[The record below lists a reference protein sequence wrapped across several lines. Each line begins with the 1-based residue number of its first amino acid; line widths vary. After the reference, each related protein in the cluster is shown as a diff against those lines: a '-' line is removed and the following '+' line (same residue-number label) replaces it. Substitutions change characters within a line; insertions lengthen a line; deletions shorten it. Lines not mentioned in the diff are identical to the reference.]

1 MVDDHEH
8 CDGDSNDGHDD
19 GDDDAFESESY
30 VECKLYDLGMMMA
43 TMLPLKVKV
52 VQIVNYIWA
61 VLLLP
66 CTAYILTNVMMMTTM
81 MMMMKAIMM
90 IMIIMILMKFFDSFV
105 TQNVQLA
112 SFNLSRQLSSFCP
125 SLILHPGLG
134 DKYEP
139 DVIIIISKIVKIA
152 CDIYANR

>member
-1 MVDDHEH
+1 
-8 CDGDSNDGHDD
+8 
-19 GDDDAFESESY
+19 
-30 VECKLYDLGMMMA
+30 MMMA
-43 TMLPLKVKV
+43 MMLPLKVKV

-61 VLLLP
+61 VLMLP

-90 IMIIMILMKFFDSFV
+90 IMIIMILMKIFDSFV

-125 SLILHPGLG
+125 SLILQPGLG

-139 DVIIIISKIVKIA
+139 DVIIIIAKIVKIA